1 MNNWILVTVKGY
13 PIYASAAT
21 ITLGFLLCVLMT
33 LVLYKKRHRS
43 IAAVLFL
50 GVLGFVFG
58 VLFSRFLHWYFNVET
73 YASLLAAFTD
83 YTVGS
88 FCVPGMLL
96 GVWLAAWL
104 SKKAGLTPTVGELLD
119 AAAPGLA
126 LLIACIRLSAFFNTT
141 CRSRIL
147 IKISLL
153 QHLPFASATVDA
165 AGNVTYRFATF
176 FIEAILML
184 VILVVVLRFYLEK
197 GQRRMKRGCARTGH
211 TARLFTLLYAAV
223 AIVMDST
230 RYDSPL
236 MHFRL
241 ISYLN
246 QYSAFISLAQI
257 FAGFSCLG
265 ILIRYSRD
273 SIHANGFRWYHPVVW
288 LGFLA
293 CLFGIG
299 KLGEYNVQRYA
310 TYLQCYGIMS
320 ISCIVMVVLIWALYR
335 SCVSERELLRE

>member
-1 MNNWILVTVKGY
+1 MNNLILVTVMGY

-21 ITLGFLLCVLMT
+21 ITLGYLLCVLMT
-33 LVLYKKRHRS
+33 LVLYKKHHRS
-43 IAAVLFL
+43 IAAVLALSVF
-50 GVLGFVFG
+50 GFVFG
-58 VLFSRFLHWYFNVET
+58 VVFSRFLHWYFNVET
-73 YASLLAAFTD
+73 YRSLLGAFTD
-83 YTVGS
+83 FTVGS
-88 FCVPGMLL
+88 FCLPGMLL

-104 SKKAGLTPTVGELLD
+104 AKKAGLTATVGELLD
-119 AAAPGLA
+119 AAAPGVA
-126 LLIACIRLSAFFNTT
+126 LLIAFIRLSALFNTT

-147 IKISLL
+147 IKTPLL
-153 QHLPFASATVDA
+153 QHLPIASGTVDA

-176 FIEAILML
+176 FIEFLLML
-184 VILVVVLRFYLEK
+184 AVTVVVLRFYGQK
-197 GQRRMKRGCARTGH
+197 GRRRMKRGCARTGH

-257 FAGFSCLG
+257 FAAFTCLG

-273 SIHANGFRWYHPVVW
+273 SIRANGFRWYHPLVW
-288 LGFLA
+288 LGFPV

-320 ISCIVMVVLIWALYR
+320 MSCIVLVALIWTLYR